1 MLIFRWIVLLLLIAG
16 ALSLAMYVG
25 TGQAR
30 FRLLGIR
37 IIKWTVIAAL
47 AFFAVLV
54 LEQMAKI
61 V

>member
-1 MLIFRWIVLLLLIAG
+1 MLVFRWIVLLLLIAG

-30 FRLLGIR
+30 FRALGIR

-54 LEQMAKI
+54 LEQMVKI